1 MSVLK
6 KTRKMYK
13 QIDERIKR
21 VEGFSLSSPYG
32 EGGSLGQPLGVKSVG
47 LVKVYTES
55 GIYGLGETYSGVYAP
70 ELIQPI
76 VVFLES
82 YLIGRLIGD
91 DLIFD
96 DIKNIP
102 FIGGNGILQSV
113 FSAIEIAIWDVR
125 GKILEVPT
133 SQLINNNSRKIIPL
147 YASSGTVVFTP
158 NEIIRDV
165 ENILDLGYT
174 AYKMRVGYQDWNTDI
189 KRVENA
195 RNAFGKNDLMVDAI
209 MGTLRPAW
217 SADKAISRAK
227 TLVDFN
233 LRWLEEPVHP
243 ENIKGL
249 AEVCQSKLVPIA
261 AGEAYSGNGEYQ
273 TILDLKAVDVLQFD
287 ATHSGG
293 MLACVKLA
301 KKAELMKLDSA
312 LHVWGSAVAIAA
324 NAQVAL
330 AAPSIDI
337 LEIPMVSLEL
347 TEKMWIEPPI
357 IKDGIWHSSNV
368 PGLGVT
374 LDDSLMHKYKFQS
387 NSGYRLP

>member
-1 MSVLK
+1 
-6 KTRKMYK
+6 MYK
-13 QIDERIKR
+13 QIDERIKS

-32 EGGSLGQPLGVKSVG
+32 EGKSLGQPLGVKSIG
-47 LVKVYTES
+47 LVKIYTES
-55 GIYGLGETYSGVYAP
+55 GVYGLGETYSGVYAP

-76 VVFLES
+76 VNFLES

-125 GKILEVPT
+125 GKILEVP
-133 SQLINNNSRKIIPL
+133 SSRLMGTNYREEIPL
-147 YASSGTVVFTP
+147 YASSGSVVFSP
-158 NEIIRDV
+158 NEILKDV
-165 ENILDLGYT
+165 ECILNLGYT
-174 AYKMRVGYQDWNTDI
+174 AYKMRIGYQDWSTDV

-195 RNAFGKNDLMVDAI
+195 RYALGNNNLMVDAI

-217 SADKAISRAK
+217 DANKAITCSK
-227 TLVDFN
+227 DLKEFN

-249 AEVCQSKLVPIA
+249 AEVRNSGVVPIA
-261 AGEAYSGNGEYQ
+261 AGEAYSGNREYES
-273 TILDLKAVDVLQFD
+273 ILDLQAVDILQFD

-293 MLACVKLA
+293 MLVCIELA
-301 KKAELMKLDSA
+301 KKAELAKMDSA
-312 LHVWGSAVAIAA
+312 LHVWGSAIAIAA
-324 NAQVAL
+324 NAQIAL
-330 AAPSIDI
+330 AVPSIEI
-337 LEIPMVSLEL
+337 LEIPMVSLEI
-347 TEKMWIEPPI
+347 TKKMWLEPPI
-357 IKDGIWHSSNV
+357 IRNGVLYASDV

-374 LDDSLMHKYKFQS
+374 LDDSLMNEYKLQP
-387 NSGYRLP
+387 NSGYRLPQ